1 MRYSGNKSLLVYI
14 MKIPMIFMIFSNVT
28 VQKCTTFTLHR
39 QAFTSSLPA
48 IMVHDIEIFVKTNI
62 IIISIIIASQVI
74 KYWHWSIWGD
84 FSLLMSCKGRLH
96 RKCSQHSYCKTTK
109 NHRIIIISDDSSQ
122 SLYDHEHIQNCFRL
136 MIFRFPKCHAII

>member
-1 MRYSGNKSLLVYI
+1 MIILRYAVFFKYLRYSGNKSLLVYI

-62 IIISIIIASQVI
+62 IIISIIIATLHICHNHHNRWLCKSFESSVKFSTGYMKESALSVI
-74 KYWHWSIWGD
+74 LFTECAI
-84 FSLLMSCKGRLH
+84 LH
-96 RKCSQHSYCKTTK
+96 MVKCFTHLAMLHYV
-109 NHRIIIISDDSSQ
+109 
-122 SLYDHEHIQNCFRL
+122 
-136 MIFRFPKCHAII
+136 